1 MKTKDLKKLTRTE
14 LLEMLLQQVEENE
27 ALRRQVEE
35 LQEALDSRTL
45 VMQQSGSMA
54 EAALKLNGVFD
65 QAQQAADDYLRNI
78 QLANAEPEAYSQ
90 KIRQEAQA
98 EADAIIAEA
107 RSRSDRILAEADE
120 TCISLSDLLELLAV
134 SRVPEDVLVAV
145 TCKAEPYLS
154 AVH

>member
-14 LLEMLLQQVEENE
+14 LLEMLLHQVEENE
-27 ALRRQVEE
+27 ELRRQVDE
-35 LQEALDSRTL
+35 LQAELDSRAL

-65 QAQQAADDYLRNI
+65 QAQQAADDYLRTL
-78 QLANAEPEAYSQ
+78 QLANAEPEAYSR
-90 KIRQEAQA
+90 KIRQEALD

-120 TCISLSDLLELLAV
+120 YWLHMRQRVQDLLEN
-134 SRVPEDVLVAV
+134 E
-145 TCKAEPYLS
+145 
-154 AVH
+154 

>member
-14 LLEMLLQQVEENE
+14 LLEMLLHQVEENE
-27 ALRRQVEE
+27 ELRRQVDE
-35 LQEALDSRTL
+35 LQAELDSRAL

-65 QAQQAADDYLRNI
+65 QAQQAADDYLRNL

-90 KIRQEAQA
+90 KIRQEALD

-120 TCISLSDLLELLAV
+120 YWLHMRQRVQDLLEN
-134 SRVPEDVLVAV
+134 E
-145 TCKAEPYLS
+145 
-154 AVH
+154 

>member
-14 LLEMLLQQVEENE
+14 LLEMLLHQVEENE
-27 ALRRQVEE
+27 ELRRQVDE
-35 LQEALDSRTL
+35 LQAELDSRAL

-54 EAALKLNGVFD
+54 EAALKLNGVFG
-65 QAQQAADDYLRNI
+65 QAQQAADDYLRNL

-90 KIRQEAQA
+90 KIRQEALD

-120 TCISLSDLLELLAV
+120 YWLHMRQRVQDLLEN
-134 SRVPEDVLVAV
+134 E
-145 TCKAEPYLS
+145 
-154 AVH
+154 

>member
-65 QAQQAADDYLRNI
+65 QAQQAADDYLRNL

-90 KIRQEAQA
+90 KIRQEALD

-120 TCISLSDLLELLAV
+120 YWLHMRQRVQDLLEN
-134 SRVPEDVLVAV
+134 E
-145 TCKAEPYLS
+145 
-154 AVH
+154 

>member
-27 ALRRQVEE
+27 ALRRQVDE
-35 LQEALDSRTL
+35 LQAELDSRAL

-65 QAQQAADDYLRNI
+65 QAQQAADDYLRNL

-90 KIRQEAQA
+90 KIRQEALD

-120 TCISLSDLLELLAV
+120 YWLHMRQRVQDLLEN
-134 SRVPEDVLVAV
+134 E
-145 TCKAEPYLS
+145 
-154 AVH
+154 

>member
-14 LLEMLLQQVEENE
+14 LLDMLLHQVEENE
-27 ALRRQVEE
+27 ELRRQVDE
-35 LQEALDSRTL
+35 LQAELDSRAL

-65 QAQQAADDYLRNI
+65 QAQQAADDYLRNL
-78 QLANAEPEAYSQ
+78 QLANAEPEAYSR
-90 KIRQEAQA
+90 KIRQEALD

-120 TCISLSDLLELLAV
+120 YWLHMRQRVQDLLEN
-134 SRVPEDVLVAV
+134 E
-145 TCKAEPYLS
+145 
-154 AVH
+154 

>member
-14 LLEMLLQQVEENE
+14 LLEMLLHQVEENE
-27 ALRRQVEE
+27 ELRRQVDE
-35 LQEALDSRTL
+35 LQAELDSRAL

-65 QAQQAADDYLRNI
+65 QAQQAADDYLRNL
-78 QLANAEPEAYSQ
+78 QLANAEPEAYSR
-90 KIRQEAQA
+90 KIRQEALD

-120 TCISLSDLLELLAV
+120 YWLHMRQRVQDLLEN
-134 SRVPEDVLVAV
+134 E
-145 TCKAEPYLS
+145 
-154 AVH
+154 